1 MIRRPLVHALAFL
14 ASVGLP
20 AAPVAGQAAAGA
32 KPTLVVFITIDQ
44 MRSDY
49 YQRFEKQFTGGLKRL
64 FEGGAVFTDAYQD
77 HAITETAP
85 GHAATMSGRFPVHTG
100 IVMNTVGVNTSSA
113 PLIEA
118 APREPGAAPTRFQ
131 GTTLTDW
138 LKTANAQTRFLSVSR
153 KDRGAI
159 LPIGRSKGD
168 VYWWSANGKFVTS
181 KYYADTLPTWVKRF
195 NDRRLGHSYAGKTW
209 NLLLPASAYPE
220 PDDVAIESQG
230 NDYVFPHEVP
240 ADSATAASLT
250 AGFPWMDDITL
261 SLALTGTNQLGLG
274 STTGRT
280 DILAISLST
289 LDAIGHRFGPD
300 SREVHDQLLRL
311 DRAMGVFFDS
321 LFKLRDQQK
330 VVVALTAD
338 HGVMPF
344 PTLRSQLYPNQDAKR
359 VSIDVLWRAF
369 ADRLADLTVDT
380 STVFFEE
387 GVVFAT
393 KPETF
398 KKAGVNADSAI
409 AAFGAELLRVQ
420 GVQRTDLFSSM
431 AKADTT
437 KDTIARRWLHMFRP
451 DGPARLAVTMT
462 PYSYWLSTNYAT
474 HGSPHDGDAHV
485 PLLFYGA
492 GVKPGRYTEFVRVVD
507 MAPTLAELVGVK
519 PTEALDGRTLRQ
531 AIRP

>member
-1 MIRRPLVHALAFL
+1 MSRTLVRALAL
-14 ASVGLP
+14 LTLSALLTLPTAAQSSAST
-20 AAPVAGQAAAGA
+20 

-64 FEGGAVFTDAYQD
+64 FEGGAVFSEGYQD

-85 GHAATMSGRFPVHTG
+85 GHAAAMSGRFPVNTG
-100 IVMNTVGVNTSSA
+100 IVMNSIGVNTSSA

-118 APREPGAAPTRFQ
+118 APREPGAAPIRFQ

-138 LKTANAQTRFLSVSR
+138 LKASNPQTRFLSVSR

-168 VYWWSANGKFVTS
+168 VYWWSTNGKFVTS

-195 NDRRLGHSYAGKTW
+195 NDRKLGQSYAGKTW

-220 PDDVAIESQG
+220 VDDVAIESAG
-230 NDYVFPHEVP
+230 NDYVFPHAVP
-240 ADSATAASLT
+240 ADTAIATSLT

-261 SLALTGTNQLGLG
+261 ALALAGTKELALGAT
-274 STTGRT
+274 SRRT
-280 DILAISLST
+280 DVLAISLST

-300 SREVHDQLLRL
+300 SREVHDQMLRL

-330 VVVALTAD
+330 IVVALTSD

-344 PTLRSQLYPNQDAKR
+344 PTLRSKVYPNQDAKR
-359 VSIDVLWRAF
+359 VSIDVLWKAF
-369 ADRLADLTVDT
+369 VGRLADLAVDT

-387 GVVFAT
+387 GIVFST
-393 KPETF
+393 KPESF

-409 AAFGAELLRVQ
+409 AAFGAELMRVQ
-420 GVQRTDLFSSM
+420 GVLRADLFSAM

-451 DGPARLAVTMT
+451 DGPARLAVTLT
-462 PYSYWLSTNYAT
+462 PYSYWLSTTYAT
-474 HGSPHDGDAHV
+474 HGSPHDADAHV
-485 PLLFYGA
+485 PVLFYGA
-492 GVKPGRYTEFVRVVD
+492 GVKPGRYSEFVRVVD
-507 MAPTLAELVGVK
+507 MAPTLAEIIGVK
-519 PTEALDGRTLRQ
+519 PLEALDGRPLRQ